1 MNAITFTMPE
11 APENSGKIRV
21 YAIGGT
27 AELEG
32 FYPREHIVLDFDDRG
47 SRSWGDNSD
56 TWTTD
61 GTTDPF
67 IADRNYSGIKG
78 TISANNSWWG
88 QIVTTTFWPGNDI
101 IPDDTPISELELQ
114 FECYVTKLFDG
125 PVLESRLEEISMLH

>member
-11 APENSGKIRV
+11 APENSGKIIV
-21 YAIGGT
+21 ATISGT

-32 FYPREHIVLDFDDRG
+32 FYPREHIVLDFDNRG